1 MTASTLTTR
10 DGTLQYS
17 EKQKEAQK
25 LQCNQTMLDNET
37 SLQNDD
43 SEYPEKLGETLA
55 GSNESEYINYIR
67 RNIAVQRQAEE
78 KIHII
83 NKNH

>member
-1 MTASTLTTR
+1 
-10 DGTLQYS
+10 
-17 EKQKEAQK
+17 
-25 LQCNQTMLDNET
+25 MLDNET

-67 RNIAVQRQAEE
+67 RNIAV
-78 KIHII
+78 
-83 NKNH
+83 